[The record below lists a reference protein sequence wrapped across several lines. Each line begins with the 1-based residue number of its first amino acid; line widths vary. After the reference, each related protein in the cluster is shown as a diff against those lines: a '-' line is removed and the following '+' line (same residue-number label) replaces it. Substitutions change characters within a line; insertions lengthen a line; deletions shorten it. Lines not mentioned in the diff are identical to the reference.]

1 MSTLS
6 VLDAAREAPSGLALT
21 DGGFELRFDELAAR
35 VRERMH
41 PLAPL
46 LESEPG
52 STLVAVTTDDG
63 PATIETLLALIEL
76 GVPFFPLHQR
86 ATAAEREALLEAL
99 PIPWAIDATGPH
111 EARLTRRACRDSVH
125 ARRLLESTPQL
136 AALATSGS
144 TGQPRVALLSRA
156 AFLASARASA
166 AHLGWRPDDRW
177 LLCLPLAHIGG
188 LSVVTRCLIA
198 RRPVA
203 LLPPPSG
210 SQSSSERLAAAIVNA
225 RPTLIS
231 LVPAQLDGLLELG
244 PRFELP
250 RAVRVVLT
258 GGAAASRRLLRAG
271 AERGWPILTSYGL
284 TEACS
289 QVATQR
295 PGTAYDEQR
304 GVGVPLRG
312 VGVRIED
319 GIIHIDGPTLASGYI
334 GAGVDETIDPARGFR
349 TRDLGRID
357 AAGELHV
364 LGRVDDVIISGGEN
378 VSPAEIEA
386 VLQTCAG
393 VLEICVFGVP
403 DARWGEAVVAGLRTR
418 EGDDAALIAAVAAE
432 ARRRLAAFRRPKF
445 YVCARE
451 FVQGKNGKLD
461 RAATAAALG
470 EAVMQA
476 PERWRAPLEPLQ
488 GVAERLDRGT

>member
-6 VLDAAREAPSGLALT
+6 VLDAAREAPSRLALT
-21 DGGFELRFDELAAR
+21 DGGFELRFAELAER
-35 VRERMH
+35 VRERMQQ
-41 PLAPL
+41 LAPL

-52 STLVAVTTDDG
+52 STLVAVTTDDS
-63 PATIETLLALIEL
+63 PATIEMLLALIEL

-99 PIPWAIDATGPH
+99 PIPWAIDATGTH
-111 EARLTRRACRDSVH
+111 AARLTRRACRDSPH

-156 AFLASARASA
+156 AFLASAQASA
-166 AHLGWRPDDRW
+166 AHLGWRADDRW

-203 LLPPPSG
+203 LLPPPRLPSG
-210 SQSSSERLAAAIVNA
+210 SQSSSERLAAGIVNA
-225 RPTLIS
+225 KPTLMS

-250 RAVRVVLT
+250 RAVRVILT

-295 PGTAYDEQR
+295 PGTPHDEQR
-304 GVGVPLRG
+304 GVGVPLPG

-364 LGRVDDVIISGGEN
+364 LGRVDDLIISGGEN

-386 VLQTCAG
+386 VLQACAG
-393 VLEICVFGVP
+393 VLEVCVFGVP
-403 DARWGEAVVAGLRTR
+403 DPRWGEAVVAGLRTR

-451 FVQGKNGKLD
+451 FVQGKSGKLD
-461 RAATAAALG
+461 RVATASALG
-470 EAVMQA
+470 EALMQA
-476 PERWRAPLEPLQ
+476 PERWRAPP
-488 GVAERLDRGT
+488 

>member
-6 VLDAAREAPSGLALT
+6 VLDAAREAPSHLALT
-21 DGGFELRFDELAAR
+21 DGGFELRFAELAER
-35 VRERMH
+35 VRERMRQ
-41 PLAPL
+41 LAPL
-46 LESEPG
+46 LEREPG
-52 STLVAVTTDDG
+52 STLVALTTDDG

-76 GVPFFPLHQR
+76 RVPFFPLHQR
-86 ATAAEREALLEAL
+86 ATPAEREALLDAL
-99 PIPWAIDATGPH
+99 PIPWWIEATGPQ
-111 EARLTRRACRDSVH
+111 ALRLTPRPCRNSPH
-125 ARRLLESTPQL
+125 ARRLLEGTPQL

-156 AFLASARASA
+156 AFLASAAASA
-166 AHLGWRPDDRW
+166 AHLGWRADDRW

-203 LLPPPSG
+203 LLAPRSASSQ
-210 SQSSSERLAAAIVNA
+210 SQSSSERLAAAIVSA
-225 RPTLIS
+225 APTLIS
-231 LVPAQLDGLLELG
+231 MVPAQLDGLLELT

-250 RAVRVVLT
+250 RAVRVILT

-295 PGTAYDEQR
+295 PGTPHDERR
-304 GVGVPLRG
+304 GVGVPLPG
-312 VGVRIED
+312 VGVRIEA
-319 GIIHIDGPTLASGYI
+319 GIIHVDGPTLASGYI
-334 GAGVDETIDPARGFR
+334 GAGADETIDPARGFR

-378 VSPAEIEA
+378 VAPAEVEA
-386 VLQTCAG
+386 VLQACSG
-393 VLEICVFGVP
+393 VLEACVFGVP
-403 DARWGEAVVAGLRTR
+403 DPRWGEAVVAGLRTR
-418 EGDDAALIAAVAAE
+418 DGDSPALIAAVAQE
-432 ARRRLAAFRRPKF
+432 ARLRLAAFRRPKF
-445 YVCARE
+445 YVCVGE
-451 FVQGKNGKLD
+451 FVHGKNGKLD
-461 RAATAAALG
+461 RAATARALG
-470 EAVMQA
+470 DELVRA
-476 PERWRAPLEPLQ
+476 PERWRAPPE
-488 GVAERLDRGT
+488 

>member
-6 VLDAAREAPSGLALT
+6 VLDAAREAPSRLALT
-21 DGGFELRFDELAAR
+21 DGGFELRFAELAAR

-41 PLAPL
+41 QLAPL

-52 STLVAVTTDDG
+52 STLVAVTTDDS

-86 ATAAEREALLEAL
+86 ATAAEREALLEVL
-99 PIPWAIDATGPH
+99 PIPWAIDATGTH
-111 EARLTRRACRDSVH
+111 AARLTRRACRDSPH

-156 AFLASARASA
+156 AFLASAQASA
-166 AHLGWRPDDRW
+166 AHLGWRADDRW

-203 LLPPPSG
+203 LLPPPRLPSG
-210 SQSSSERLAAAIVNA
+210 SQSSSERLAAGIVA
-225 RPTLIS
+225 AKPTLIS

-250 RAVRVVLT
+250 SAVRVILT

-295 PGTAYDEQR
+295 PGTPHDEQR
-304 GVGVPLRG
+304 GVGVPLPG
-312 VGVRIED
+312 VGVRIEN

-334 GAGVDETIDPARGFR
+334 GAGVDETIDPVRGFR

-378 VSPAEIEA
+378 VAPAEIEA

-393 VLEICVFGVP
+393 VLEVCVFGVP
-403 DARWGEAVVAGLRTR
+403 DPRWGEAVVAGLRTR

-445 YVCARE
+445 YVCARD

-461 RAATAAALG
+461 RAATASALG
-470 EAVMQA
+470 EALMQA
-476 PERWRAPLEPLQ
+476 PERWRAPP
-488 GVAERLDRGT
+488 